1 MHEQPQVQVHEHH
14 LVPTLAS
21 GNAADRDQ
29 MYGERAQPGHLYDQA
44 SPSTVDTKGADMIIL
59 GVILL
64 VLGLLLDIQIL
75 YILGIILAIIGVVL
89 FVLGRTGRAVGG
101 RKHWF

>member
-1 MHEQPQVQVHEHH
+1 MAV
-14 LVPTLAS
+14 S
-21 GNAADRDQ
+21 GLGPATCMIRHRRPRWTQ
-29 MYGERAQPGHLYDQA
+29 
-44 SPSTVDTKGADMIIL
+44 KGVEVIIL
-59 GVILL
+59 GIILL

-89 FVLGRTGRAVGG
+89 LVMGRTGRAVGG